1 MNVMNRTLIT
11 VLLTACAALA
21 AQAGEPEAPSK
32 SRIHVSLDAV
42 VETQSVEPVDG
53 VTSAGQPDAEAL
65 QVFADSGYAA
75 VIDLRGPD
83 EKRGYD
89 EPAVVAEL
97 GLEYVSLP
105 IVGRDAISF
114 ENAKKLDKLL
124 AGYDEPVLVHCGSG
138 NRVGALLA
146 LRASLAGAEDA
157 AALEL
162 GRSAG
167 LTRLE
172 PIVKERLDEQ

>member
-1 MNVMNRTLIT
+1 MM
-11 VLLTACAALA
+11 LTACAAFA
-21 AQAGEPEAPSK
+21 AQAGEPHEAAGQK
-32 SRIHVSLDAV
+32 IHVNLDAV
-42 VETQSVEPVDG
+42 VEAQAVEPVDG
-53 VTSAGQPDAEAL
+53 ITSAGQPGAEAL
-65 QVFADSGYAA
+65 QVFADSGYVA
-75 VIDLRGPD
+75 VIDLRGTD

-89 EPAVVAEL
+89 EPAVAEEL

-105 IVGRDAISF
+105 IVGRDGISF
-114 ENAKKLDKLL
+114 ENAAKLDKLL

-146 LRASLAGAEDA
+146 LRESLAGAEDE

-172 PIVKERLDEQ
+172 GIVKERLNER

>member
-1 MNVMNRTLIT
+1 MKRSLIT
-11 VLLTACAALA
+11 ITLTACAVLA
-21 AQAGEPEAPSK
+21 AQAGEQHEADAEK
-32 SRIHVSLDAV
+32 IHVRIDAV
-42 VETQSVEPVDG
+42 VEAQTVEPVNG
-53 VTSAGQPDAEAL
+53 VTSAGQPDPEAL

-75 VIDLRGPD
+75 VIDLRGAD
-83 EKRGYD
+83 EKRGFD

-105 IVGRDAISF
+105 IVGRDGISF

-124 AGYDEPVLVHCGSG
+124 AGYDAPVLVHCGSG

-146 LRASLAGAEDA
+146 LRESLAGAEDE
-157 AALEL
+157 AALEV

-172 PIVKERLDEQ
+172 AIVKERLNER